1 MTGSLFT
8 LLSLTEVWVVLL
20 GLAAF
25 LAVFW
30 VLRGAPVGQAVNV
43 EDDDEA
49 PRSGY
54 RDRVVTAICAGILLI
69 LTGGYLVL
77 SRGIAWSII
86 PFMLGY
92 ATVFALVVINQRYRH
107 GSPTMRRTLDLSN
120 GALNAS
126 LLAGVLIVVNVVAF
140 RYGGRAI
147 DLTQE
152 RAFSLSSLTVNQLK
166 TLGRPVT
173 FTTFFGRSNVASQQF
188 DRVREL
194 LELYKASNP
203 EKISIEHV
211 DPYRDLSRYDALVK
225 RVPAV
230 DVTQSGG
237 IVVEYGAGESSD
249 RVVVR
254 NNDLFDVPR
263 AARFDPDAE
272 RFESI
277 FKGEDALTTALIQLR
292 EGKKPKVVFTTG
304 HGEPSIED
312 MDASRASLG
321 LWKSRLTST
330 GFQVVAANLLTE
342 QVSNDTSLIIVV
354 GPRSPFKPDEVSR
367 LKAFSDRGGPVLLL
381 LGDSEATGLEPFLSG
396 FKLALQPGFVVEPKM
411 SFNGR
416 VEVLLLPI
424 SRPNHPI
431 IDSLDQEIMMLP
443 RASPL
448 KINGPVDPTSTTITT
463 TLLKTTPQS
472 WAERDLNTR
481 RAERGPDD
489 LPGPLDVGVAVN
501 DRPQKGETQP
511 GPPRLV
517 LFSCPHIADNA
528 LLQLAPK
535 NLDLLMNSVNWLRGR
550 VDLQGIA
557 PKSHVAMTLT
567 ADPAIRARLILVPTV
582 MAVLLIITL
591 GVATYLARRS

>member
-1 MTGSLFT
+1 MTRSLIT
-8 LLSLTEVWVVLL
+8 LLSLTEIWVVVL

-25 LAVFW
+25 LAIFW
-30 VLRGAPVGQAVNV
+30 VLRGAPVGQAVDV

-54 RDRVVTAICAGILLI
+54 RDRVVAAVCAGMLLI
-69 LTGGYLVL
+69 LTGAYLV
-77 SRGIAWSII
+77 STRGIAWSIP
-86 PFMLGY
+86 PFALGY
-92 ATVFALVVINQRYRH
+92 GTVFALVLINQRYRH
-107 GSPTMRRTLDLSN
+107 GSPTMRRTLDIST

-126 LLAGVLIVVNVVAF
+126 LLAGVLIVINVVAF

-166 TLGRPVT
+166 TLTRPIT
-173 FTTFFGRSNVASQQF
+173 LTTFFGRSTFASQQF
-188 DRVREL
+188 ERVREL

-203 EKISIEHV
+203 EKIKIDHI
-211 DPYRDLSRYDALVK
+211 DPYRDLSRYEALVK

-230 DVTQSGG
+230 DVTQGG
-237 IVVEYGAGESSD
+237 GVLVEYGEGESAD
-249 RVVVR
+249 RGVVR
-254 NNDLFDVPR
+254 NKDLFDIPR
-263 AARFDPDAE
+263 VARFDPDAE
-272 RFESI
+272 QFESI

-292 EGKKPKVVFTTG
+292 EGRKPKVVFTTG
-304 HGEPSIED
+304 HGEPSIDD

-321 LWKSRLTST
+321 LWKSRLAST

-342 QVSNDTSLIIVV
+342 QISEETSLVVVV

-367 LKAFSDRGGPVLLL
+367 LKVFSDRGGPVLLL
-381 LGDSEATGLEPFLSG
+381 LGDSEATGLEPFLGG
-396 FKLALQPGFVVEPKM
+396 FKLALQPGFVVEPKLCYK
-411 SFNGR
+411 GR

-424 SRPNHPI
+424 TKPNHPI
-431 IDSLDQEIMMLP
+431 IDSLDEEIVMMP
-443 RASPL
+443 RAAPL
-448 KINGPVDPTSTTITT
+448 KNTGAVDPASTTITT

-472 WAERDLNTR
+472 WAESDLNTR

-489 LPGPLDVGVAVN
+489 LPGPIDVGLAVN
-501 DRPQKGETQP
+501 DRPKKGETQP
-511 GPPRLV
+511 GTPRLV
-517 LFSCPHIADNA
+517 LFSCSHMADNA
-528 LLQLAPK
+528 LLQLVPK

-567 ADPAIRARLILVPTV
+567 ADPAMRARLILVPTV